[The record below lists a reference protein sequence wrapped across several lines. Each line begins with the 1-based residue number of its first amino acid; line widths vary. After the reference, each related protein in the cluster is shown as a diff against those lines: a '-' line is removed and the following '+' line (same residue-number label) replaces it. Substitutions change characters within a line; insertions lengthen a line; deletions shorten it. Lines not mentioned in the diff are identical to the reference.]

1 MYPIMLDLRGRRCLL
16 VGAGQIAYRKLLRLL
31 SEGAVVT
38 VVAPTAIEPIAR
50 LAAEG
55 KVTLVERRFVDS
67 DADDCQL
74 VMVATGD
81 RMVDEQVKGA
91 AKARGIW
98 VNVADVPD
106 LCDFHLPALV
116 QRGDLQLSIA
126 SGGGAPFA
134 VRRLREM
141 FERKIGPAWSGWLA
155 AAKRFRRRVQALG
168 LSVAAAD
175 ACYDRFFA
183 ATVDDQSL
191 DARVTS
197 EGEETSFLAAEV
209 PKGRGSLGRVALVG
223 AGPENPGLLT
233 VEGLSRLRGADAVVY
248 DRLAIPAIPL
258 DLPDHVELH
267 NVGKE
272 AGRHPVPQ

>member
-134 VRRLREM
+134 VRRLREL
-141 FERKIGPAWSGWLA
+141 FERRIGPAWSDWLA
-155 AAKRFRRRVQALG
+155 ATKRFRQHVREQG
-168 LSVAAAD
+168 LSGVAAAQS
-175 ACYDRFFA
+175 YDRFFA
-183 ATVDDQSL
+183 ATVDEMAL
-191 DARVTS
+191 KVHVPS
-197 EGEETSFLAAEV
+197 EREE
-209 PKGRGSLGRVALVG
+209 
-223 AGPENPGLLT
+223 
-233 VEGLSRLRGADAVVY
+233 
-248 DRLAIPAIPL
+248 
-258 DLPDHVELH
+258 
-267 NVGKE
+267 
-272 AGRHPVPQ
+272 